1 MSAALPAWLLGICDT
16 HFDTTAA
23 RSEGPHL
30 CHSLVLELAVAW
42 VSVKSVPLSSLDP
55 LYVQI
60 LCYCLLL
67 TGHTSDSREGRKR
80 NTGLWKEL

>member
-1 MSAALPAWLLGICDT
+1 MSAALPACLLGVCDT

-23 RSEGPHL
+23 WSAGPHL

-42 VSVKSVPLSSLDP
+42 NSVKSVPLSSPDP

-60 LCYCLLL
+60 LGYCLLL
-67 TGHTSDSREGRKR
+67 TRHTNGSREGQKR
-80 NTGLWKEL
+80 NRGL